1 MSKKLYIAIDVQN
14 DFVSGSLGSDWAKR
28 VTPNI
33 AKFLA
38 IVKDKEDT
46 VGIWATRDT
55 HFNKDSVGDEYKM
68 GDKVWTSEVS
78 EACWYENTL
87 EGKKLPVEHCI
98 KHTWGWEIDEEV
110 MKYVTPH
117 RIYDKHTFMSYYLG
131 RHIGNFIKDIKMDMS
146 HEIDEIVIMGFCT
159 SICVISNALYIRG
172 LFPDMKITVL
182 EDLCACVN
190 EDTHKAA
197 LTTMSC
203 CQIDIEKS
211 EEFLKRDENLLGL

>member
-1 MSKKLYIAIDVQN
+1 MIKKKLYIVIDVQN
-14 DFVSGSLGSDWAKR
+14 DFISGSLGSVKAQE
-28 VTPNI
+28 VTPKI
-33 AKFLA
+33 DKFLST
-38 IVKDKEDT
+38 VKDREDT

-68 GDKVWTSEVS
+68 DDKVWCSEVS
-78 EACWYENTL
+78 ESCWYENTL

-98 KHTWGWEIDEEV
+98 KHTWGWEIDEDV
-110 MKYVTPH
+110 MKSVTPH

-131 RHIGNFIKDIKMDMS
+131 RHIGNFMKDIKMDMS
-146 HEIDEIVIMGFCT
+146 HEIDEIVLMGFCT
-159 SICVISNALYIRG
+159 GICVISNALYIRG

-197 LTTMSC
+197 LTTMGC

-211 EEFLKRDENLLGL
+211 EEFLKR